1 MMKRFIWVA
10 LIGVIVFG
18 TAAGQDTG
26 AMSLD
31 EMIALVVKD
40 NPMVREGQQGI
51 NSALAAAEASR
62 SGFYPDAKAELT
74 YARLGP
80 VAQFSL
86 PGGGTFDLYPA
97 NNYNAQVTVHQKIFD
112 FNKTS
117 SGAALASSRVPLAED
132 RLETVKRDLV
142 YATVQSF
149 YTTLFL
155 QRDIAVQDDQINALN
170 QYLSFADTKLRAG
183 TATEFD
189 VLTIRVRIAAARDHK
204 IDLVNRLQKEQN
216 TLRRL
221 ANLPGDATVNLKG
234 TFDADPVGMDA
245 DSLFAVAQQQRI
257 DLKDASDAVAM
268 AEFQTR
274 VASSTNNLSLIADL
288 AYGVKN
294 GYIPNLD
301 ILRGNYV
308 AGLTLKVPLFDGFK
322 QNNLREEADA
332 KLLAARERKNEV
344 AMQIRS
350 DILDALSNLRSS
362 SEKLQNSKL
371 NVEQA
376 QQAVD
381 LAKAKYNAGVITNLD
396 LLDAQT
402 AFELAKL
409 SDVQSLF
416 GFVLSKYGLKRA
428 IGERIW

>member
-1 MMKRFIWVA
+1 MVKRF
-10 LIGVIVFG
+10 LSIVMVGFIACG
-18 TAAGQDTG
+18 AAAAQTTG
-26 AMSLD
+26 ALSLD
-31 EMIALVVKD
+31 DMIALVVKN
-40 NPMVREGQQGI
+40 NPMVHEAQQGVR
-51 NSALAAAEASR
+51 STHAAAQASR
-62 SGFYPDAKAELT
+62 SGFYPDAKAELMYT
-74 YARLGP
+74 RLGP

-97 NNYNAQVTVHQKIFD
+97 NNYNAQVTVRQKIFD

-117 SGAALASSRVPLAED
+117 ASADLASSRVPLAED
-132 RLETVKRDLV
+132 RLENVKRDLA

-149 YTTLFL
+149 YSALFL
-155 QRDIAVQDDQINALN
+155 ERDIAVQDDQIDALN
-170 QYLSFADTKLRAG
+170 QYLSFAQTKLKAG

-189 VLTIRVRIAAARDHK
+189 VLTIRVRIAAAQDHK
-204 IDLVNRLQKEQN
+204 IDLANRLRKEQN

-221 ANLPGDATVNLKG
+221 ANLPGDAPVNLKG
-234 TFDADPVGMDA
+234 TFDAEPVGMDP
-245 DSLFAVAQQQRI
+245 DSLFSVAKEQRV
-257 DLKDASDAVAM
+257 DLKAAGDAVSV
-268 AEFQTR
+268 AELQTR
-274 VASSTNNLSLIADL
+274 VASSGNNPSLNADL

-294 GYIPNLD
+294 GFIPNLD
-301 ILRGNYV
+301 VLRGNYA
-308 AGLTLKVPLFDGFK
+308 AGVTLEVPIFDGFK
-322 QNNLREEADA
+322 QSNLEEEAEA
-332 KLLAARERKNEV
+332 KLLAAREQKNEV
-344 AMQIRS
+344 EVQIRS
-350 DILDALSNLRSS
+350 DIMDALSDLHTSAD
-362 SEKLQNSKL
+362 KLQNSRL

-402 AFELAKL
+402 ALELAKL